1 MYWDNLKIVRNMINR
16 NLISSDKLKEEE
28 YEITSAH
35 AKYFDGER
43 KISGELIITSQ
54 RIVFSSKSGQG
65 ISLDLDEIELVK
77 SNKHI
82 FAVKDKLTIVGK
94 KKEYLFFLNYS
105 EDWVSLIEQL
115 LKHKFEGLEQ

>member
-16 NLISSDKLKEEE
+16 DLSSSDKLKEEE
-28 YEITSAH
+28 YEITSAE

-54 RIVFSSKSGQG
+54 RIVFSSKSGQD
-65 ISLDLDEIELVK
+65 ISLGLDEIELVK

-94 KKEYLFFLNYS
+94 KKENVFLLNYS

-115 LKHKFEGLEQ
+115 LKAKLENLGQ

>member
-1 MYWDNLKIVRNMINR
+1 MINR